1 MAKETNKQAEMNV
14 EEVVSKTEAFL
25 TNNKKTIL
33 GGIIAVVAIIAGV
46 ICYNNFV
53 STPGISAATNEA
65 SSSTRTTPS
74 TGVSVV
80 KW

>member
-33 GGIIAVVAIIAGV
+33 GGIIAIL
-46 ICYNNFV
+46 Y
-53 STPGISAATNEA
+53 
-65 SSSTRTTPS
+65 
-74 TGVSVV
+74 
-80 KW
+80 